1 MEHKAHQEHAMAA
14 ILSMIAIEAQA
25 LADALTNQTDAHL
38 GGAVVTSGDHI
49 GRLADLQAGLEKIT
63 YPGRR

>member
-1 MEHKAHQEHAMAA
+1 V
-14 ILSMIAIEAQA
+14 
-25 LADALTNQTDAHL
+25 DALTNQTDAHL